1 MSDFQTFHSHAA
13 DLLSTCTLCPRE
25 CRVNRMAG
33 QTGICGETAIL
44 RGARAALHFWEEP
57 CISGKSGSGTVFF
70 SGCSVGCV
78 FCQNQSIAHG
88 ETGFSITSKR
98 LSEIF
103 LELQEQNANNINLV
117 TPTHFIPQIREA
129 LLLSRDAG
137 LSIPIVYNTSGYEKV
152 ESLLLL
158 HGLVDIYMPD
168 CKYVSSELSTRYSHC
183 SDYFAQASRAIVEMV
198 HQVGT
203 PLFFGDPEED
213 SYSDEVLMK
222 RGVLVRHLL
231 LPGCVE
237 DSKQVL
243 SWLHETFGEQ
253 IYISIMRQYTPLPH
267 VAAFP
272 ELNRTVTDDEYEE
285 LVDYA
290 ISIGIEQAFIQEDGV
305 NRDSFIPAFDGK
317 GILPQ

>member
-1 MSDFQTFHSHAA
+1 M
-13 DLLSTCTLCPRE
+13 
-25 CRVNRMAG
+25 
-33 QTGICGETAIL
+33 
-44 RGARAALHFWEEP
+44 
-57 CISGKSGSGTVFF
+57 
-70 SGCSVGCV
+70 
-78 FCQNQSIAHG
+78 
-88 ETGFSITSKR
+88 
-98 LSEIF
+98 
-103 LELQEQNANNINLV
+103 

-129 LLLSRDAG
+129 LLLARDAG

-152 ESLLLL
+152 ESLHLL

-203 PLFFGDPEED
+203 PLFSGDPEED